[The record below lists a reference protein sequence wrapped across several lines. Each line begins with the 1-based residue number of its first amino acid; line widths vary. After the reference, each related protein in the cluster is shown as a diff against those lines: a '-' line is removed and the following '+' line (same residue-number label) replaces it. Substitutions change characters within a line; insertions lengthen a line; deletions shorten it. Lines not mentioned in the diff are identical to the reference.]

1 MEDAQI
7 IDHFFRR
14 DPEAIRA
21 AQEKYEKRC
30 LAAARHIL
38 PDARDAEECV
48 SDVWLRLWNAIPP
61 ERPRSLAAYITTV
74 TRRLALDKCDYNRAA
89 QRRSDLTVAFE
100 ELEGCLPAE
109 DGAVRALEQQEF
121 RRVLNGFLRK
131 LTRQSRTLFHPPLLV
146 WREHPRDR
154 RQLRRGRGEGQILPL
169 PHPSASAYRAGK
181 GGDAV
186 NDNRMKRW
194 MDAIDDDLLEEA
206 QRPLP
211 RGGAARRWGA
221 LAACFCAAAL
231 ALALWQ
237 PWSAGIGDNT
247 AGADADF
254 GAMDK
259 SFSVAMPPV
268 SDAELLSASLAL
280 PEGASLASD
289 YRWHQD
295 GEGAVTGVSCT
306 VLLDGYDYDYSAAYA
321 SQPLPAPDGTLPT
334 DTYQVNGLTLLVYD
348 DGAVGWYDTS
358 AGIQWYCA
366 AWDGG
371 APLVTAFTLM
381 DAQYYTVPTAPEGA
395 DVLGYDLFD
404 LDGATVTEVAFT
416 LDGVTWHYRMAPTL
430 DVSETIPDIS
440 GFTGGSLTAEGKLRW
455 CPTVLRWD
463 AGGAGCIIWR
473 DLAPGLAYSL
483 TADTGASE
491 DALSDMAALVFKPAQ
506 EES

>member
-1 MEDAQI
+1 M
-7 IDHFFRR
+7 
-14 DPEAIRA
+14 
-21 AQEKYEKRC
+21 
-30 LAAARHIL
+30 
-38 PDARDAEECV
+38 
-48 SDVWLRLWNAIPP
+48 
-61 ERPRSLAAYITTV
+61 
-74 TRRLALDKCDYNRAA
+74 
-89 QRRSDLTVAFE
+89 
-100 ELEGCLPAE
+100 
-109 DGAVRALEQQEF
+109 
-121 RRVLNGFLRK
+121 
-131 LTRQSRTLFHPPLLV
+131 
-146 WREHPRDR
+146 
-154 RQLRRGRGEGQILPL
+154 
-169 PHPSASAYRAGK
+169 
-181 GGDAV
+181 

-237 PWSAGIGDNT
+237 PWSAGNGEAADCGS
-247 AGADADF
+247 AGGF
-254 GAMDK
+254 NAMDK
-259 SFSVAMPPV
+259 SFPV
-268 SDAELLSASLAL
+268 TMAPVLDAEPLSASLAL
-280 PEGASLASD
+280 PEGASLTSD
-289 YRWHQD
+289 YQWRQD

-306 VLLDGYDYDYSAAYA
+306 VLLDGYDYDYGAAYA
-321 SQPLPAPDGTLPT
+321 SQPLPAPDGTLPA
-334 DTYQVNGLTLLVYD
+334 DTWQVNGLTLLVYD

-371 APLVTAFTLM
+371 EPLVTAFTLM

-404 LDGATVTEVAFT
+404 LNGETVTEVSFT
-416 LDGVTWHYRMAPTL
+416 LNSVTWHYRMAPTL

-440 GFTGGSLTAEGKLRW
+440 DFTGGSLTAEGRLRW

-473 DLAPGLAYSL
+473 DIAPGLAYSL

-491 DALSDMAALVFKPAQ
+491 KTLADMAALVFKPAQ

>member
-1 MEDAQI
+1 M
-7 IDHFFRR
+7 
-14 DPEAIRA
+14 
-21 AQEKYEKRC
+21 
-30 LAAARHIL
+30 
-38 PDARDAEECV
+38 
-48 SDVWLRLWNAIPP
+48 
-61 ERPRSLAAYITTV
+61 
-74 TRRLALDKCDYNRAA
+74 
-89 QRRSDLTVAFE
+89 
-100 ELEGCLPAE
+100 
-109 DGAVRALEQQEF
+109 
-121 RRVLNGFLRK
+121 
-131 LTRQSRTLFHPPLLV
+131 
-146 WREHPRDR
+146 
-154 RQLRRGRGEGQILPL
+154 
-169 PHPSASAYRAGK
+169 
-181 GGDAV
+181 

-211 RGGAARRWGA
+211 RGGAARHWGA

-268 SDAELLSASLAL
+268 LDAEPLSASLAL
-280 PEGASLASD
+280 PEGASLTSD
-289 YRWHQD
+289 YRWRQD

-306 VLLDGYDYDYSAAYA
+306 VLLDGYDYDYGAAYA

-334 DTYQVNGLTLLVYD
+334 DTWQVNGLTLLVYD
-348 DGAVGWYDTS
+348 DGAVGWYDTF
-358 AGIQWYCA
+358 AGIQWYCV

-371 APLVTAFTLM
+371 EPLVTAFTLNS
-381 DAQYYTVPTAPEGA
+381 
-395 DVLGYDLFD
+395 
-404 LDGATVTEVAFT
+404 
-416 LDGVTWHYRMAPTL
+416 VTWHYRMAPTL

-440 GFTGGSLTAEGKLRW
+440 AFTGGSLTAEGRLRW

-473 DLAPGLAYSL
+473 DIAPGLAYSL

-491 DALSDMAALVFKPAQ
+491 KTLADMAALVFKPAQ

>member
-1 MEDAQI
+1 M
-7 IDHFFRR
+7 
-14 DPEAIRA
+14 
-21 AQEKYEKRC
+21 
-30 LAAARHIL
+30 
-38 PDARDAEECV
+38 
-48 SDVWLRLWNAIPP
+48 
-61 ERPRSLAAYITTV
+61 
-74 TRRLALDKCDYNRAA
+74 
-89 QRRSDLTVAFE
+89 
-100 ELEGCLPAE
+100 
-109 DGAVRALEQQEF
+109 
-121 RRVLNGFLRK
+121 
-131 LTRQSRTLFHPPLLV
+131 
-146 WREHPRDR
+146 
-154 RQLRRGRGEGQILPL
+154 
-169 PHPSASAYRAGK
+169 
-181 GGDAV
+181 

-211 RGGAARRWGA
+211 RSGAARRWGA

-280 PEGASLASD
+280 PEGASLTSG
-289 YRWHQD
+289 YQWRQD

-306 VLLDGYDYDYSAAYA
+306 VLLDGYDYDYGAAYA

-334 DTYQVNGLTLLVYD
+334 DTWQVNGLTLLVYD

-358 AGIQWYCA
+358 AGIQWYCV

-371 APLVTAFTLM
+371 EPLVTAFTLNS
-381 DAQYYTVPTAPEGA
+381 
-395 DVLGYDLFD
+395 
-404 LDGATVTEVAFT
+404 
-416 LDGVTWHYRMAPTL
+416 VTWHYRMAPTL

-440 GFTGGSLTAEGKLRW
+440 AFTGGSLTAEGRLRW

-473 DLAPGLAYSL
+473 DIAPGLAYSL

-491 DALSDMAALVFKPAQ
+491 KTLADMAALVFKPAQ

>member
-1 MEDAQI
+1 M
-7 IDHFFRR
+7 
-14 DPEAIRA
+14 
-21 AQEKYEKRC
+21 
-30 LAAARHIL
+30 
-38 PDARDAEECV
+38 
-48 SDVWLRLWNAIPP
+48 
-61 ERPRSLAAYITTV
+61 
-74 TRRLALDKCDYNRAA
+74 
-89 QRRSDLTVAFE
+89 
-100 ELEGCLPAE
+100 
-109 DGAVRALEQQEF
+109 
-121 RRVLNGFLRK
+121 
-131 LTRQSRTLFHPPLLV
+131 
-146 WREHPRDR
+146 
-154 RQLRRGRGEGQILPL
+154 
-169 PHPSASAYRAGK
+169 
-181 GGDAV
+181 

-211 RGGAARRWGA
+211 RGNTALRWGS
-221 LAACFCAAAL
+221 LAACLCAAAL
-231 ALALWQ
+231 ALVLALLGHGAAQ
-237 PWSAGIGDNT
+237 RADCGAPPEAATYKGFSA
-247 AGADADF
+247 
-254 GAMDK
+254 
-259 SFSVAMPPV
+259 S
-268 SDAELLSASLAL
+268 AEPEALSATLVL

-289 YRWHQD
+289 YRWRQD

-306 VLLDGYDYDYSAAYA
+306 VLLDGYDYDYSAEYA
-321 SQPLPAPDGTLPT
+321 SQPLPAPDGTLPA
-334 DTYQVNGLTLLVYD
+334 DTWQVNSLTLLVYD

-358 AGIQWYCA
+358 AGIQWYCV

-404 LDGATVTEVAFT
+404 LNGETVTEVSFT
-416 LDGVTWHYRMAPTL
+416 LNSVTWHYRMAPTS

-463 AGGAGCIIWR
+463 AGGVGCIIWR

>member
-1 MEDAQI
+1 M
-7 IDHFFRR
+7 
-14 DPEAIRA
+14 
-21 AQEKYEKRC
+21 
-30 LAAARHIL
+30 
-38 PDARDAEECV
+38 
-48 SDVWLRLWNAIPP
+48 
-61 ERPRSLAAYITTV
+61 
-74 TRRLALDKCDYNRAA
+74 
-89 QRRSDLTVAFE
+89 
-100 ELEGCLPAE
+100 
-109 DGAVRALEQQEF
+109 
-121 RRVLNGFLRK
+121 
-131 LTRQSRTLFHPPLLV
+131 
-146 WREHPRDR
+146 
-154 RQLRRGRGEGQILPL
+154 
-169 PHPSASAYRAGK
+169 
-181 GGDAV
+181 

-211 RGGAARRWGA
+211 RSGAARRWGA

-237 PWSAGIGDNT
+237 PWSAGNGET
-247 AGADADF
+247 ADCGSAGGF
-254 GAMDK
+254 NAMDK
-259 SFSVAMPPV
+259 SFPVAMAPV
-268 SDAELLSASLAL
+268 LDAEPLSASLAL
-280 PEGASLASD
+280 PEGASLTSD
-289 YRWHQD
+289 YQWRQD

-358 AGIQWYCA
+358 AGIQWYCV

-395 DVLGYDLFD
+395 DVLSYDLFD
-404 LDGATVTEVAFT
+404 LDGSTVTEVSFT

-440 GFTGGSLTAEGKLRW
+440 DFTGGSLTAEGRLRW

-473 DLAPGLAYSL
+473 DIAPGLAYSL

-491 DALSDMAALVFKPAQ
+491 KTLADMAALVFKPAQ

>member
-1 MEDAQI
+1 M
-7 IDHFFRR
+7 
-14 DPEAIRA
+14 
-21 AQEKYEKRC
+21 
-30 LAAARHIL
+30 
-38 PDARDAEECV
+38 
-48 SDVWLRLWNAIPP
+48 
-61 ERPRSLAAYITTV
+61 
-74 TRRLALDKCDYNRAA
+74 
-89 QRRSDLTVAFE
+89 
-100 ELEGCLPAE
+100 
-109 DGAVRALEQQEF
+109 
-121 RRVLNGFLRK
+121 
-131 LTRQSRTLFHPPLLV
+131 
-146 WREHPRDR
+146 
-154 RQLRRGRGEGQILPL
+154 
-169 PHPSASAYRAGK
+169 
-181 GGDAV
+181 

-247 AGADADF
+247 AGADA
-254 GAMDK
+254 
-259 SFSVAMPPV
+259 
-268 SDAELLSASLAL
+268 
-280 PEGASLASD
+280 
-289 YRWHQD
+289 
-295 GEGAVTGVSCT
+295 EGAVTGVSCT
-306 VLLDGYDYDYSAAYA
+306 VLLDGYDYDYGAEYA

-358 AGIQWYCA
+358 AGIQWYCV

-416 LDGVTWHYRMAPTL
+416 LDGVTWHYRMAPTS
-430 DVSETIPDIS
+430 DVSETTPDIS